1 MPVTTA
7 ATYPKLVG
15 FEQTFALERR
25 RPRRA
30 PRPPRLFFGRRRAS
44 DDLDGRRPRRRG
56 AGPRAVRQDVLVQEE
71 LVVLEAGGVR
81 EPARP
86 LGAPVGA
93 LLHGPHHRSVASIA
107 LSRRAA
113 HGLPRVP
120 LEKVEH
126 HVVGTDLLGRVA
138 ERARLE
144 RVRAGPRVAAAVD
157 HDQDHAGVV
166 VAVEVLVQDDV
177 LRLPHPA
184 VALAAVVLH
193 PLLDGVRHR

>member
-86 LGAPVGA
+86 FRVPVGS
-93 LLHGPHHRSVASIA
+93 LLHCPHHRSMARIA
-107 LSRRAA
+107 LSRNAA
-113 HGLPRVP
+113 HGLSRVP
-120 LEKVEH
+120 HEKVEH
-126 HVVGTDLLGRVA
+126 QVIGTDLLGCVA
-138 ERARLE
+138 ERVRLE
-144 RVRAGPRVAAAVD
+144 CMRARPRVATLLN
-157 HDQDHAGVV
+157 HDQYNASVIM
-166 VAVEVLVQDDV
+166 AIEVLVQNDV
-177 LRLPHPA
+177 LRLPHPT
-184 VALAAVVLH
+184 VVLAAVVLR
-193 PLLDGVRHR
+193 PLLDGIRHR